1 MIPEP
6 FTYIA
11 AGFGIAMAL
20 ISAAANT
27 LESAKQR
34 IDKFRDYEDRLRQ
47 MSSDIRIS
55 DTELESCLAE
65 WRDDSKRLQSLDDC
79 AQMFGDS
86 RRQELEERIYQVINA
101 LGRVH
106 QVLFSRF
113 QFAAQN
119 VSGVFSGNLQ
129 LSAGPIL
136 DEAWDW
142 MNHAQREK
150 IFAVASAQRPWIPTA
165 IRSISKHRIFLR
177 AKFAVLDGE
186 DIKSRTERLQKSVD
200 DFQKFTDLLSKSLPT
215 LVAVDPL
222 HATFADRVARLIEL
236 NQEWSNLSTVMST
249 VSGRPF
255 EVLPRLPD
263 KEGCIEC
270 LKKGHDVTT
279 SMLIEGLDDEQQS
292 NNKAVVYVSYLSTLS
307 IPPCDRRMH
316 ALGGLCKGG
325 PRN

>member
-20 ISAAANT
+20 ISAAAST

-34 IDKFRDYEDRLRQ
+34 IDKFREYEDRLRQ
-47 MSSDIRIS
+47 MGSDIRIS
-55 DTELESCLAE
+55 DTELESCLAD
-65 WRDDSKRLQSLDDC
+65 WRDDGKRLQSLDAC

-86 RRQELEERIYQVINA
+86 RRRDLEERIYQVINA
-101 LGRVH
+101 LGNVQ
-106 QVLFSRF
+106 QVLILRF
-113 QFAAQN
+113 KYTTSKN
-119 VSGVFSGNLQ
+119 VSGVFPENLQ
-129 LSAGPIL
+129 LSAGPIF

-142 MNHAQREK
+142 MNHARPER
-150 IFAVASAQRPWIPTA
+150 ITSAQKPWLPAA
-165 IRSISKHRIFLR
+165 IQTMSKKRIFLR
-177 AKFAVLDGE
+177 ATFAVLDGE
-186 DIKSRTERLQKSVD
+186 AIRLRSERLQKSVG
-200 DFQKFTDLLSKSLPT
+200 DFRKFTDLLSKSLPT
-215 LVAVDPL
+215 LAAVDPL

-249 VSGRPF
+249 MSGWPF

-263 KEGCIEC
+263 KEGCIDC

-279 SMLIEGLDDEQQS
+279 SMLIEEVDDEQQS
-292 NNKAVVYVSYLSTLS
+292 SNKAVVYVSYLSTLS
-307 IPPCDRRMH
+307 IPPRDRRSQ

-325 PRN
+325 PRD